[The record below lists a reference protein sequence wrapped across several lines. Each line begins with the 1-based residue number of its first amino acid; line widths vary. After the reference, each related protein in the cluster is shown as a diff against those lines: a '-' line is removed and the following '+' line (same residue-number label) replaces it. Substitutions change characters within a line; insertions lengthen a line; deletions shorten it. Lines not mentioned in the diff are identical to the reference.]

1 MRWRGEKGRLGNAE
15 WLRCLGGLVL
25 SCIVLDNRGGWEEAG
40 EAESAASTDDEK
52 NRVRAQRWA
61 CVEK

>member
-1 MRWRGEKGRLGNAE
+1 MATLSR
-15 WLRCLGGLVL
+15 GLVV
-25 SCIVLDNRGGWEEAG
+25 SCIVLDDEGGWEDASEAG
-40 EAESAASTDDEK
+40 EAENAALTDDEK